1 MQGKVMRTYIFGTAL
16 LVAMG
21 VLWPVTSTRAAV
33 YTYVFQSLP
42 GQPAETMKGTM
53 TVVNGE
59 VTRMTGTLSG
69 TINDTVSQ
77 VYLNANFPIASY
89 SPDGLWIYDDQYNN
103 GSAPLLT
110 NPGVLFTTDGN
121 MSIADA
127 LGYWNLYS
135 IGSNEY
141 MLGES
146 VLGKYAFFAAGQFSD
161 PPAAAPGPLPG
172 AGLAGLVALAL
183 AGLHART
190 RRA

>member
-1 MQGKVMRTYIFGTAL
+1 MRTYIFGTVL

-42 GQPAETMKGTM
+42 GQPAETMNGTM

-59 VTRMTGTLSG
+59 VTSMTGTLSG
-69 TINDTVSQ
+69 VINDTVSQ
-77 VYLNANFPIASY
+77 VYPNANFPVAPY
-89 SPDGLWIYDDQYNN
+89 SPDGLWIYDNQYNN
-103 GSAPLLT
+103 GSAPLVT
-110 NPGVLFTTDGN
+110 NPGVLFTTEGN
-121 MSIADA
+121 MSKGLAI
-127 LGYWNLYS
+127 GYWNLYS
-135 IGSNEY
+135 IGPNEY

-146 VLGKYAFFAAGQFSD
+146 VLGKYALFTAGQFSD
-161 PPAAAPGPLPG
+161 PPAGAPGPLPG